1 MAGRAK
7 PLATVARATNSRA
20 TDQLATK
27 PVRGGHI
34 ASPFGPMTALVDDQ
48 GRLVRL
54 AFPGEVDSFR
64 WRVDSE
70 AIVWD
75 DEAIAPIADQVG
87 AYFAGQRRDFD
98 LPLAPSG
105 TPFQQRM
112 WAALRR
118 IPFGA
123 HHTYGAFAAQLGLPK
138 GARAIGAANGANP
151 ISLVIPCHR
160 LIATSGHLTDYAG
173 GLAVKRGLLE
183 FEGVLQ
189 AS

>member
-7 PLATVARATNSRA
+7 PLAIGPQVTNP
-20 TDQLATK
+20 LAPK

-34 ASPFGPMTALVDDQ
+34 PSPYGPMTALVDDQ
-48 GRLVRL
+48 GRLTRL
-54 AFPGEVDSFR
+54 AFPGEVSSFR
-64 WRVDSE
+64 WRIDSQ
-70 AIVWD
+70 AITWD
-75 DEAIAPIADQVG
+75 DKAVTHVADQVA
-87 AYFAGQRRDFD
+87 AYFAGKRRDFD
-98 LPLAPSG
+98 LPLAPAG
-105 TPFQQRM
+105 TAFQQRM

-123 HHTYGAFAAQLGLPK
+123 HFTYGAFAAQLGLPK

-151 ISLVIPCHR
+151 ISLIIPCHR
-160 LIATSGHLTDYAG
+160 LIASSGHLTDYAG

-183 FEGVLQ
+183 FEGVLP